1 MTTYIQPLNGMRA
14 VLLPNLSPIYSMIR
28 KWFYY
33 LKLFLTLTMSVIPL
47 KGFYSFCNQKV
58 LSLKSQLI
66 KSECRIIKH
75 ELGESCL
82 TQYPQCI
89 IVTDQESLEIL
100 VALGLKTRAET
111 TANRVGNK
119 GYILRKNIDKIID
132 LGKES
137 QPNIEKIIQLNP
149 DLILDFFI
157 SDENYQLFSQIAPT
171 VSINYTETGWKET
184 LLQVAK
190 IL

>member
-1 MTTYIQPLNGMRA
+1 
-14 VLLPNLSPIYSMIR
+14 
-28 KWFYY
+28 
-33 LKLFLTLTMSVIPL
+33 MSVIPL
-47 KGFYSFCNQKV
+47 KGFYSFYNQKV

-75 ELGESCL
+75 ELKESCL

-100 VALGLKTRAET
+100 VALGLKPRAAT